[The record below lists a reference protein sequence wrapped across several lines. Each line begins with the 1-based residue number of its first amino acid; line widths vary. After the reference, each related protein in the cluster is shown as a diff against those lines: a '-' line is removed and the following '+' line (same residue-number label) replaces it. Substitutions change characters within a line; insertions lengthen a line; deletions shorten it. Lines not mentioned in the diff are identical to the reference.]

1 MKTKGKKPLIFLVLA
16 AVGFLLLSV
25 LYARY
30 ITDLLTMESRMHLAE
45 VATQGA
51 ASVQRQIARD
61 FDILEV
67 LADGVISRPDV
78 PMEDKIA
85 RIKQQAQKF
94 DLFRIAIVD
103 LEGNAVTSDNHSFS
117 VADRA
122 FFQTAVQGR
131 RALSEPILDKVDGVT
146 AGIVYAVP
154 VFYNGEVVSV
164 LFSGYELD
172 KLTERIDIS
181 FYHQSGLAFI
191 VDSDANVL
199 LHPVKE
205 RIGTNMAEVAK
216 NQTVGTTV
224 EEFEENLKN
233 GESGVSHLVMK
244 NEDRFFAYA
253 PIEGSND
260 WFLIAS
266 LPATVVFERSQTVI
280 LLTVALLTGVA
291 VLLTLLAAYIA
302 VTKKKSNAR
311 IVKLA
316 YYDPLTGAA
325 NTERFKLDAQALLR
339 QGGRGYT
346 LVNFDVEQFRYLNHD
361 LGYDAGNDF
370 LVYSVKCLA
379 AAFPKDAAF
388 ARCGTDQFLLLFLS
402 RDGEEERRLKD
413 LRSQLAAWQP
423 PLGGYYA
430 VQLAFGVYR
439 LEDQETDILSAIE
452 KSNIARKTAKGGGA
466 TNIAIYDAE
475 MQGRIDRETELEKAM
490 PAALENG
497 EFKLFIQPKYDLLR
511 EEIVGGEALVR
522 WVKPDGTT
530 IQPGEF
536 IPLFER
542 TGAIAAMDLYMLD
555 QLCRFLRNR
564 LDRGLPTVPI
574 SINQSRRYMYSP
586 TYVETLRDK
595 LRENNLSPALI
606 ELEITENLV
615 YTELDK
621 LISVLERLHEAGFRI
636 SLDDFGSGYSSL
648 NVLKDLPVDTLKLDR
663 FMLGETLNSQ
673 RKKTVVANIIRMAK
687 ELKLSVVAEG
697 VETYEQVL
705 FLRECGCE
713 TAQGFYYSRPVS
725 AQAFEKM
732 LGDL

>member
-216 NQTVGTTV
+216 NRTAGTTV
-224 EEFEENLKN
+224 EEFEKNLKN

-253 PIEGSND
+253 PIEGS
-260 WFLIAS
+260 
-266 LPATVVFERSQTVI
+266 
-280 LLTVALLTGVA
+280 
-291 VLLTLLAAYIA
+291 
-302 VTKKKSNAR
+302 
-311 IVKLA
+311 
-316 YYDPLTGAA
+316 
-325 NTERFKLDAQALLR
+325 
-339 QGGRGYT
+339 
-346 LVNFDVEQFRYLNHD
+346 
-361 LGYDAGNDF
+361 
-370 LVYSVKCLA
+370 
-379 AAFPKDAAF
+379 
-388 ARCGTDQFLLLFLS
+388 
-402 RDGEEERRLKD
+402 
-413 LRSQLAAWQP
+413 
-423 PLGGYYA
+423 
-430 VQLAFGVYR
+430 
-439 LEDQETDILSAIE
+439 
-452 KSNIARKTAKGGGA
+452 
-466 TNIAIYDAE
+466 
-475 MQGRIDRETELEKAM
+475 
-490 PAALENG
+490 
-497 EFKLFIQPKYDLLR
+497 
-511 EEIVGGEALVR
+511 
-522 WVKPDGTT
+522 
-530 IQPGEF
+530 
-536 IPLFER
+536 
-542 TGAIAAMDLYMLD
+542 
-555 QLCRFLRNR
+555 
-564 LDRGLPTVPI
+564 
-574 SINQSRRYMYSP
+574 
-586 TYVETLRDK
+586 
-595 LRENNLSPALI
+595 
-606 ELEITENLV
+606 
-615 YTELDK
+615 
-621 LISVLERLHEAGFRI
+621 
-636 SLDDFGSGYSSL
+636 
-648 NVLKDLPVDTLKLDR
+648 
-663 FMLGETLNSQ
+663 
-673 RKKTVVANIIRMAK
+673 
-687 ELKLSVVAEG
+687 
-697 VETYEQVL
+697 
-705 FLRECGCE
+705 
-713 TAQGFYYSRPVS
+713 
-725 AQAFEKM
+725 
-732 LGDL
+732 

>member
-103 LEGNAVTSDNHSFS
+103 LEGNAVTSDGYQFS

-131 RALSEPILDKVDGVT
+131 RAISEPILDKVDGVT

-199 LHPVKE
+199 LHPVEE

-216 NQTVGTTV
+216 NRTAGTTV

-280 LLTVALLTGVA
+280 LLTVALLTGIA
-291 VLLTLLAAYIA
+291 VLLALLAAYIA
-302 VTKKKSNAR
+302 VTKKKANAR

-413 LRSQLAAWQP
+413 LQSQLAAWQP

-452 KSNIARKTAKGGGA
+452 KSNIARKTAKGSGA